1 MTDREK
7 IKAEINRLREE
18 AEMFPYPED
27 DYTRGSYDGYYMAFD
42 KILLFI
48 CDLPEKPVSEGLD
61 EACQLAWQ
69 DKEYCGDLKQLFL
82 DAFKAGA
89 MWQGVATKHQ

>member
-27 DYTRGSYDGYYMAFD
+27 DYTRGSYDGYYMEHEEQALNID
-42 KILLFI
+42 GN
-48 CDLPEKPVSEGLD
+48 E
-61 EACQLAWQ
+61 
-69 DKEYCGDLKQLFL
+69 
-82 DAFKAGA
+82 
-89 MWQGVATKHQ
+89 